1 MKMQGIGV
9 CSAVSLTPK
18 VVPPPTDP
26 TDEETE
32 LPSDEDIEE
41 LEDGSRFFF
50 WLWGIHLC
58 FFLSIRFF
66 PQNAI
71 RFYVFGIF
79 KYFPCTKIGMSRDIS
94 GMFHPSKWNNMMYF
108 FLKVCSIIHPWFDG
122 FGKHVPFFLWKMM
135 YFWYVPSS
143 LKMECLLFSKDLPVV
158 WDPLTWIPN
167 HRAPN
172 KHDFSHIFFIGIYG
186 KITDITIDFWPQHY
200 KVNHR
205 TDDWS
210 MFLIT
215 NHIYIILYIW
225 YLIIPSYNHH
235 ITTIIGIIT
244 TIIMM
249 VKTTN
254 QLCYVSFAEGSR
266 WKDGTVPFSR
276 TKRKPTSQKS
286 WLDGSLLLGRLTLH
300 KDPMGLAVC

>member
-1 MKMQGIGV
+1 MPISKWGSPDDLLRTVAQWRCRGSVFARPSAWRQKWYLRQRIQRMKRRSFRVMRILRSWRTV
-9 CSAVSLTPK
+9 LV
-18 VVPPPTDP
+18 
-26 TDEETE
+26 
-32 LPSDEDIEE
+32 
-41 LEDGSRFFF
+41 FFL
-50 WLWGIHLC
+50 LWGIHLC

-215 NHIYIILYIW
+215 NHIYNIIYMI
-225 YLIIPSYNHH
+225 SYNP
-235 ITTIIGIIT
+235 II
-244 TIIMM
+244 
-249 VKTTN
+249 
-254 QLCYVSFAEGSR
+254 
-266 WKDGTVPFSR
+266 
-276 TKRKPTSQKS
+276 
-286 WLDGSLLLGRLTLH
+286 
-300 KDPMGLAVC
+300 

>member
-41 LEDGSRFFF
+41 LEDGSRFF

-108 FLKVCSIIHPWFDG
+108 F
-122 FGKHVPFFLWKMM
+122 
-135 YFWYVPSS
+135 
-143 LKMECLLFSKDLPVV
+143 
-158 WDPLTWIPN
+158 
-167 HRAPN
+167 
-172 KHDFSHIFFIGIYG
+172 
-186 KITDITIDFWPQHY
+186 
-200 KVNHR
+200 
-205 TDDWS
+205 
-210 MFLIT
+210 
-215 NHIYIILYIW
+215 
-225 YLIIPSYNHH
+225 
-235 ITTIIGIIT
+235 
-244 TIIMM
+244 
-249 VKTTN
+249 
-254 QLCYVSFAEGSR
+254 
-266 WKDGTVPFSR
+266 
-276 TKRKPTSQKS
+276 
-286 WLDGSLLLGRLTLH
+286 
-300 KDPMGLAVC
+300 